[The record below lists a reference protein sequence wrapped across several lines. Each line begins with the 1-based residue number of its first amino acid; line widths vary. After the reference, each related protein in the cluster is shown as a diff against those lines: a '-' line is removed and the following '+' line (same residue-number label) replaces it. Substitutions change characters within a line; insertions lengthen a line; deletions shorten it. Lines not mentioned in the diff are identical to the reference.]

1 MDLLQLRY
9 FQTVARL
16 EHMTHAAQELH
27 IPQPALSK
35 TISNLEKKL
44 GYSLFDRRKKNIY
57 LNEYGKI
64 FLESVDKILA
74 ELDNVQCKLN
84 DLSKKKS
91 GDVKLAIFAAS
102 NLIPDIL
109 SSFHKLHP
117 NINFSLIQ
125 HNSNLIIENDFDLCI
140 STSQDKLDDNYTVI
154 PLIKEEIFLSVPLTH
169 TLAKRNSIKLIE
181 IENDNFISLKKGKE
195 LRNITDDFCNSSGFS
210 PNIIFESDDPSIV
223 RELIKSGQGVA
234 FIPEVSWGGTI
245 GDSMK
250 LLHIDEP
257 ACNRTIS
264 LIIKNNQ
271 YTPQAVSLF
280 RDFIIEYFSKFR

>member
-44 GYSLFDRRKKNIY
+44 GHSLFDRRKKNIY

-64 FLESVDKILA
+64 FLESVDKILN
-74 ELDNVQCKLN
+74 ELENVQYKLD

-91 GDVKLAIFAAS
+91 GDVKLAVFAAS

-109 SSFHKLHP
+109 SSFHKLYP

-125 HNSNLIIENDFDLCI
+125 HNSNSIIENDFDLCI
-140 STSQDKLDDNYTVI
+140 STSQDTLNNNYTVI

-169 TLAKRNSIKLIE
+169 LLAKRNSLKLIE
-181 IENDNFISLKKGKE
+181 AENDNFISLKKGKE
-195 LRNITDDFCNSSGFS
+195 LRNITDNFCNFSGFS
-210 PNIIFESDDPSIV
+210 PNIIFESDDPSTV

-257 ACNRTIS
+257 TCSRTIS

-271 YTPQAVSLF
+271 YMPQAVSLF
-280 RDFIIEYFSKFR
+280 RDFIIEYFLKLK